1 MNFKKE
7 NLSPIA
13 IVEDLQKAVHMLPES
28 DGWADYFEGGTG
40 RTIIELIA
48 GSQAIKNHYNLMRV
62 RESSLQVAKLDS
74 SVTELAINKGV
85 YRPPAKAYIIEAT
98 FTATASGFIA
108 AGDIVGSYK
117 SYNVYALEPLEY
129 EFGGGNVITL
139 TVGEGERFS
148 KGNMATTEF
157 ETFDVKTKHKYMS
170 DVFQVLTVN
179 GDEVEI
185 IDEELNLYDNR
196 LGNSCLRLVYDF
208 FGRLIFGDGIIG
220 RKIEP
225 NDEVV
230 YSYMSFGDDLLSNF
244 ITTKFNLGALP
255 DTADV
260 TDITV
265 IRNPSGYL
273 DKDILRK
280 VAIRNSVDGRWVQ
293 VEDYRNGVLREYG
306 EYIDDLLVADEYP
319 AEEMVILPKKIQW
332 TQGIEDLILELV
344 NNKRGNAT
352 LVNIQYLDPYDENR
366 LELQFNFVY
375 QGPETSNEINKIID
389 EYTASKINRIHY
401 GGYWLVGADIAVDL
415 TNVSKGK
422 FYASLENK
430 FYIES
435 LQSVKTLKLNY
446 TR

>member
-1 MNFKKE
+1 MNFRKE
-7 NLSPIA
+7 NLSPTA
-13 IVEDLQKAVHMLPES
+13 IVKDLQDAVHMLPES
-28 DGWADYFEGGTG
+28 EGWADYFEGGTG

-85 YRPPAKAYIIEAT
+85 YRPPAKAYIIEVT

-108 AGDIVGSYK
+108 AGEIVGTYK
-117 SYNVYALEPLEY
+117 SYNVYALQPLEY
-129 EFGGGNVITL
+129 KFGEDNVLTV

-148 KGNMATTEF
+148 KGNMSTTEF

-179 GDEVEI
+179 GDQVEI

-230 YSYMSFGDDLLSNF
+230 YSYMSFGDDLLTNF
-244 ITTKFNLGALP
+244 ITDKFDVSALP
-255 DTADV
+255 DAKDV
-260 TDITV
+260 TNV
-265 IRNPSGYL
+265 SVVRNPSGYL
-273 DKDILRK
+273 DKEILRK

-332 TQGIEDLILELV
+332 TPGIEELILELI

-366 LELQFNFVY
+366 LDLTFNFVY
-375 QGPETSNEINKIID
+375 QGPETSNEVQEIID
-389 EYTASKINRIHY
+389 EYVESKLNRIHY
-401 GGYWLVGADIAVDL
+401 SSYWLVGADIAVDL
-415 TNVSKGK
+415 TNISKGK
-422 FYASLENK
+422 FYASLEDK
-430 FYIES
+430 FHIQS
-435 LQSVKTLKLNY
+435 LQSVKSLDLNF